1 MFLYFNINVLLNT
14 NTNLFWLG
22 ILPSNSQ
29 YPIILCVI
37 TADLFVHILVIKQLK
52 LLYLVSN
59 QVKSIF
65 YAGEGWHVVIIHET
79 GF

>member
-22 ILPSNSQ
+22 ILPS
-29 YPIILCVI
+29 VI